1 MNERFRP
8 PVLII
13 DAGAAGLAAALRL
26 AEHTRVTVL
35 SKGPI
40 EGGSTWKTTKPD
52 HGLSTS

>member
-13 DAGAAGLAAALRL
+13 GTGTAGLAATLRS
-26 AEHTRVTVL
+26 AERTRVTVL

-40 EGGSTWKTTKPD
+40 EGGSTWTTTKRPIT
-52 HGLSTS
+52 G

>member
-1 MNERFRP
+1 MNERFRL

-13 DAGAAGLAAALRL
+13 GAGAAGLAAALRL

-40 EGGSTWKTTKPD
+40 EGGSTWTTTKRPIT
-52 HGLSTS
+52 G